1 MGENGMEPSTP
12 VLSEEQR
19 VEVRRRLDC
28 CYAVAMVPLMVA
40 RQDADDQIKEKDKLA
55 RSRISL
61 LRLAAWLGAVLVLV
75 FGIGQAQAAGAP
87 ANVDSQRIINA
98 DRDVANWLSYGR
110 TYGFAP

>member
-1 MGENGMEPSTP
+1 
-12 VLSEEQR
+12 
-19 VEVRRRLDC
+19 
-28 CYAVAMVPLMVA
+28 MVPLMVA
-40 RQDADDQIKEKDKLA
+40 RQDADDQIKEKNKLA